1 MTKRENFGSRAT
13 VIMAMAGSAIGLGNI
28 WRFPFVV
35 GEYGGAAFIL
45 VYILCCFLLSLPIL
59 LSESIIGR
67 RTHQGTFGALST
79 LAPGSAWRWLG
90 LLTVISPLI
99 ILSYYSVVGGWSFA
113 FLCKSLSFQ
122 FKPENTNLVTAMF
135 GEFSSS
141 TWAPLACMVMF
152 LFLTALIVYFGVNK
166 GIERFSKI
174 SIPVLFVL
182 IVIIAIYSISLP
194 GAGEGVKYLV
204 KPDFS
209 KLTPGAYAAALGQS
223 FFSLSLG
230 VGTILTYSS
239 YVSKDENILASATGT
254 AFFDLLFAILA
265 GFAVMP
271 AVFAAG
277 IAPSSGPGLVFE
289 TLPFIFSKMGG
300 GGGWLLSASVSILF
314 FLTIL
319 VAALSS
325 SISMME
331 VGVAYLVEEKKVSR
345 HKATALLFVVTLTIG
360 VLCCLSFGVLGDF
373 KILGNTIFNFCDRL
387 ASNFLMTIGA
397 LMFSLF
403 VGWRMDKSAVKEE
416 LTNDGT
422 LKGAH
427 KLFPVIYFLIK
438 YIAPVTIAAIFIIGL
453 LG

>member
-1 MTKRENFGSRAT
+1 MTNRENFGSRAT

-28 WRFPFVV
+28 WRFPFIV

-67 RTHQGTFGALST
+67 RTHQGTFGAMNT
-79 LAPGSAWRWLG
+79 LAPGSAWKWLG
-90 LLTVISPLI
+90 LLTIISPLI

-113 FLCKSLSFQ
+113 FLCKALALQ
-122 FKPENTNLVTAMF
+122 FKPENAEVVTSMF
-135 GEFSSS
+135 GSFASS
-141 TWAPLACMVMF
+141 TWLPLVCLTVF
-152 LFLTALIVYFGVNK
+152 LGLTAVIVYLGINN
-166 GIERFSKI
+166 GIEKFSKI
-174 SIPVLFVL
+174 SMPVLFVL
-182 IVIIAIYSISLP
+182 IVIIAVYSITLP
-194 GAGEGVKYLV
+194 GAADGVRYLV

-209 KLTPGAYAAALGQS
+209 KLTPEACAAALGQS

-230 VGTILTYSS
+230 VGTMLTYSS
-239 YVSKDENILASATGT
+239 YVSKEENIMASASGT

-289 TLPFIFSKMGG
+289 TLPFIFSKMGAG
-300 GGGWLLSASVSILF
+300 GQVISAAVSILF

-331 VGVAYLVEEKKVSR
+331 VGVAYLVEEKNVPRK
-345 HKATALLFVVTLTIG
+345 KATILLFFVTLTIG
-360 VLCCLSFGVLGDF
+360 ILCSLSFGCLAGVKLFGH
-373 KILGNTIFNFCDRL
+373 TIFNFCDRL
-387 ASNFLMTIGA
+387 CSNFLMTVGA
-397 LMFSLF
+397 LLFSVF
-403 VGWRMDKSAVKEE
+403 VGWRMEKSAVMDEF
-416 LTNDGT
+416 TNGGT
-422 LKGAH
+422 LKGAA
-427 KLFPVIYFLIK
+427 KLFPVVYFLIK
-438 YIAPVTIAAIFIIGL
+438 YIAPITIAFIFITGL

>member
-1 MTKRENFGSRAT
+1 MTNRENFGSRAT

-28 WRFPFVV
+28 WRFPFIV

-45 VYILCCFLLSLPIL
+45 VYIVCCFLLSMPIL

-67 RTHQGTFGALST
+67 RTHQGTFGAMNT
-79 LAPGSAWRWLG
+79 LAPGSAWKWLG
-90 LLTVISPLI
+90 LLTVLSPLI

-113 FLCKSLSFQ
+113 YLIKAVGLQ
-122 FKPENTNLVTAMF
+122 FKPENAEAVVGMF
-135 GEFSSS
+135 GSFSSS
-141 TWAPLACMVMF
+141 TWGPLAGMIGF
-152 LFLTALIVYFGVNK
+152 LCLTALIVYLGVNN
-166 GIERFSKI
+166 GIEKFSKI

-182 IVIIAIYSISLP
+182 IVVIAVYSITLP

-209 KLTPGAYAAALGQS
+209 KLTPSAYAAALGQS

-230 VGTILTYSS
+230 VGTMLTYAS
-239 YVSKDENILASATGT
+239 YVSKDENILASTGGT

-289 TLPFIFSKMGG
+289 TLPFIFAKMGAG
-300 GGGWLLSASVSILF
+300 GQVISAAVSILF

-331 VGVAYLVEEKKVSR
+331 VGVAYLVEEKKITR
-345 HKATALLFVVTLTIG
+345 HKATILLFLVALVIG
-360 VLCCLSFGVLGDF
+360 VLCCLSFGSLSGIKLF
-373 KILGNTIFNFCDRL
+373 GQTIFSFCDWL
-387 ASNFLMTIGA
+387 CSNILMTIGA
-397 LMFSLF
+397 LLFSVF
-403 VGWRMDKSAVKEE
+403 VGWRMDKMAVRDE
-416 LTNDGT
+416 LTNGGT
-422 LKGAH
+422 LKGPA

-438 YIAPVTIAAIFIIGL
+438 YVTPVTIAAIFLIGIL
-453 LG
+453 A

>member
-1 MTKRENFGSRAT
+1 MTGRESFGSRAT

-28 WRFPFVV
+28 WRFPFIV

-45 VYILCCFLLSLPIL
+45 VYIFCCFLLSMPIL
-59 LSESIIGR
+59 LSETIIGR
-67 RTHQGTFGALST
+67 RTHQGTFGAMNT
-79 LAPGSAWRWLG
+79 LAPGSAWKWLG

-113 FLCKSLSFQ
+113 YLCKAVALQ
-122 FKPENTNLVTAMF
+122 FSQENAEAVTAMF
-135 GEFSSS
+135 GTFSSS
-141 TWAPLACMVMF
+141 TWWPLVCTMVF
-152 LFLTALIVYFGVNK
+152 LSLTALIVYLGVNK
-166 GIERFSKI
+166 GIEKFSKI

-182 IVIIAIYSISLP
+182 IVIIAVYSMTLP
-194 GAGEGVKYLV
+194 GAGEGVRYLV

-230 VGTILTYSS
+230 VGTMLTYAS
-239 YVSKDENILASATGT
+239 YVRKDENIIASASGT

-289 TLPFIFSKMGG
+289 TLPFIFAKMGSG
-300 GGGWLLSASVSILF
+300 GQVISAAVSILF

-331 VGVAYLVEEKKVSR
+331 VGVAYLVEEKKLTR
-345 HKATALLFVVTLTIG
+345 HKATILLFLITLVVG
-360 VLCCLSFGVLGDF
+360 VLCSLSFGVLSGVKLF
-373 KILGNTIFNFCDRL
+373 GNTIFNFCDTL

-397 LMFSLF
+397 LLFSIF
-403 VGWRMDKSAVKEE
+403 VGWRMDKSAVKDE
-416 LTNDGT
+416 LTNNGKLRGT
-422 LKGAH
+422 GKI
-427 KLFPVIYFLIK
+427 FPVVYFLIK

>member
-1 MTKRENFGSRAT
+1 MSSRENFGSRAT

-28 WRFPFVV
+28 WRFPFIV

-45 VYILCCFLLSLPIL
+45 VYILCCFLLSLPIF

-67 RTHQGTFGALST
+67 RTHQNTFGAMST
-79 LAPGSAWRWLG
+79 LAPGTAWKWLG
-90 LLTVISPLI
+90 LLTILSPLI

-113 FLCKSLSFQ
+113 FLCKSLALEFNH
-122 FKPENTNLVTAMF
+122 ENADAVTSMF
-135 GEFSSS
+135 GAFSSS
-141 TWAPLACMVMF
+141 TWGPLACMTAF
-152 LFLTALIVYFGVNK
+152 LGLTALIVYLGVNK

-174 SIPVLFVL
+174 SIPVLFIL
-182 IVIIAIYSISLP
+182 IVIIAVYSSTLP
-194 GAGEGVKYLV
+194 GAVEGVRYLV

-209 KLTPGAYAAALGQS
+209 KLSPDAFAAALGQS

-230 VGTILTYSS
+230 VGTMLTYSS
-239 YVSKDENILASATGT
+239 YVSKDENILASAGGT

-289 TLPFIFSKMGG
+289 TLPFIFAKMGSG
-300 GGGWLLSASVSILF
+300 AQIISAAVSILF

-331 VGVAYLVEEKKVSR
+331 VGVAYLVEEKKQPR
-345 HKATALLFVVTLTIG
+345 HKATVLLFVVTLVIG
-360 VLCCLSFGVLGDF
+360 VLCALSFGTLSGVKLF
-373 KILGNTIFNFCDRL
+373 GNTIFNFCDKL
-387 ASNFLMTIGA
+387 ASNFLMTVGA
-397 LMFSLF
+397 LLFSVF
-403 VGWRMDKSAVKEE
+403 VGWKMDKAAVRDE
-416 LTNDGT
+416 LTNGGT
-422 LKGAH
+422 LSGVK
-427 KLFPVIYFLIK
+427 KLFPFVYFLIK
-438 YIAPVTIAAIFIIGL
+438 YVTPVTIAAIFLISLFG
-453 LG
+453 

>member
-1 MTKRENFGSRAT
+1 MTGRESFGSRAT

-28 WRFPFVV
+28 WRFPFIV

-45 VYILCCFLLSLPIL
+45 VYIFCCFLLSMPIL
-59 LSESIIGR
+59 LSETIIGR
-67 RTHQGTFGALST
+67 RTHQGTFGAMNT
-79 LAPGSAWRWLG
+79 LAPGSAWKWLG

-113 FLCKSLSFQ
+113 YLCKAVALQ
-122 FKPENTNLVTAMF
+122 FSQENAEAVTAMF
-135 GEFSSS
+135 GTFSSS
-141 TWAPLACMVMF
+141 TWWPLVCTMVF
-152 LFLTALIVYFGVNK
+152 LSLTALIVYLGVNK
-166 GIERFSKI
+166 GIEKFSKI

-182 IVIIAIYSISLP
+182 IVIIAVYSMTLP
-194 GAGEGVKYLV
+194 GAGEGVRYLV

-230 VGTILTYSS
+230 VGTMLTYAS
-239 YVSKDENILASATGT
+239 YVRKDENIIASASGT

-289 TLPFIFSKMGG
+289 TLPFIFAKMGSG
-300 GGGWLLSASVSILF
+300 GQVISAAVSILF

-331 VGVAYLVEEKKVSR
+331 VGVAYLVEEKKLTR
-345 HKATALLFVVTLTIG
+345 HKATILLFLITLVVG
-360 VLCCLSFGVLGDF
+360 VLCSLSFGVLSGVKLF
-373 KILGNTIFNFCDRL
+373 GNTIFNFCDRL

-397 LMFSLF
+397 LLFSIF
-403 VGWRMDKSAVKEE
+403 VGWRMDKSAVKDE
-416 LTNDGT
+416 LTNNGQLRGT
-422 LKGAH
+422 GKI
-427 KLFPVIYFLIK
+427 FPVVYFLIK

>member
-1 MTKRENFGSRAT
+1 MTGRESFGSRAT

-28 WRFPFVV
+28 WRFPFIV

-45 VYILCCFLLSLPIL
+45 VYIFCCFLLSMPIL
-59 LSESIIGR
+59 LSETIIGR
-67 RTHQGTFGALST
+67 RTHQGTFGAMNT
-79 LAPGSAWRWLG
+79 LAPGSAWKWLG

-113 FLCKSLSFQ
+113 YLCKAVALQ
-122 FKPENTNLVTAMF
+122 FSQENAEAVTAMF
-135 GEFSSS
+135 GTFSSS
-141 TWAPLACMVMF
+141 TWWPLVCTMVF
-152 LFLTALIVYFGVNK
+152 LSLTALIVYLGVNK
-166 GIERFSKI
+166 GIEKFSKI

-182 IVIIAIYSISLP
+182 IVIIAVYSMTLP
-194 GAGEGVKYLV
+194 GAGEGVRYLV

-230 VGTILTYSS
+230 VGTMLTYAS
-239 YVSKDENILASATGT
+239 YVRKDENIIVSASGT

-289 TLPFIFSKMGG
+289 TLPFIFAKMGSG
-300 GGGWLLSASVSILF
+300 GQVISAAVSILF

-331 VGVAYLVEEKKVSR
+331 VGVAYLVEEKKLTR
-345 HKATALLFVVTLTIG
+345 HKATILLFLITLVVG
-360 VLCCLSFGVLGDF
+360 VLCSLSFGVLSGVKLF
-373 KILGNTIFNFCDRL
+373 GNTIFNFCDTL

-397 LMFSLF
+397 LLFSIF
-403 VGWRMDKSAVKEE
+403 VGWRMDKSAVKDE
-416 LTNDGT
+416 LTNNGQLRGT
-422 LKGAH
+422 G
-427 KLFPVIYFLIK
+427 KLFPVVYFLIK

>member
-1 MTKRENFGSRAT
+1 MTGRESFGSRAT

-28 WRFPFVV
+28 WRFPFIV

-45 VYILCCFLLSLPIL
+45 VYIFCCFLLSMPIL
-59 LSESIIGR
+59 LSETIIGR
-67 RTHQGTFGALST
+67 RTHQGTFGAMNT
-79 LAPGSAWRWLG
+79 LAPGSAWKWLG

-113 FLCKSLSFQ
+113 YLCKAVALQ
-122 FKPENTNLVTAMF
+122 FSQENAEAVTAMF
-135 GEFSSS
+135 GTFSSS
-141 TWAPLACMVMF
+141 TWWPLVCTMVF
-152 LFLTALIVYFGVNK
+152 LSLTALIVYLGVNK
-166 GIERFSKI
+166 GIEKFSKI

-182 IVIIAIYSISLP
+182 IVIIAVYSMTLP
-194 GAGEGVKYLV
+194 GAGEGVRYLV

-230 VGTILTYSS
+230 VGTMLTYAS
-239 YVSKDENILASATGT
+239 YVRKDENIIASASGT

-289 TLPFIFSKMGG
+289 TLPFIFAKMGSG
-300 GGGWLLSASVSILF
+300 GQVISAAVSILF

-331 VGVAYLVEEKKVSR
+331 VGVAYLVEEKKLTR
-345 HKATALLFVVTLTIG
+345 HKATILLFLITLVVG
-360 VLCCLSFGVLGDF
+360 VLCSLSFGVLSGVKLF
-373 KILGNTIFNFCDRL
+373 GNTIFNFCDRL

-397 LMFSLF
+397 LLFSIF
-403 VGWRMDKSAVKEE
+403 VGWRMDKSAVKDE
-416 LTNDGT
+416 LTNNGKLRGT
-422 LKGAH
+422 GKI
-427 KLFPVIYFLIK
+427 FPVVYFLIK
-438 YIAPVTIAAIFIIGL
+438 YIAPVTIAAIFIIDL

>member
-1 MTKRENFGSRAT
+1 MTGRESFGSRAT

-28 WRFPFVV
+28 WRFPFIV

-45 VYILCCFLLSLPIL
+45 VYIFCCFLLSMPIL
-59 LSESIIGR
+59 LSETIIGR
-67 RTHQGTFGALST
+67 RTHQGTFGAMNT
-79 LAPGSAWRWLG
+79 LAPGSAWKWLG

-113 FLCKSLSFQ
+113 YLCKAVALQ
-122 FKPENTNLVTAMF
+122 FSQENAEAVTAMF
-135 GEFSSS
+135 GTFSSS
-141 TWAPLACMVMF
+141 TWWPLVCTMVF
-152 LFLTALIVYFGVNK
+152 LSLTALIVYLGVNK
-166 GIERFSKI
+166 GIEKFSKI

-182 IVIIAIYSISLP
+182 IVIIAVYSMTLP
-194 GAGEGVKYLV
+194 GAGEGVRYLV

-230 VGTILTYSS
+230 VGTMLTYAS
-239 YVSKDENILASATGT
+239 YVRKDENIIASASGT

-289 TLPFIFSKMGG
+289 TLPFIFAKMGSG
-300 GGGWLLSASVSILF
+300 GQVISAAVSILF

-331 VGVAYLVEEKKVSR
+331 VGVAYLVEEKKLTR
-345 HKATALLFVVTLTIG
+345 HKATILLFLITLVVG
-360 VLCCLSFGVLGDF
+360 VLCSLSFGVLSGVKLF
-373 KILGNTIFNFCDRL
+373 GNTIFNFCDTL

-397 LMFSLF
+397 LLFSIF
-403 VGWRMDKSAVKEE
+403 VGWRMDKSAVKDE
-416 LTNDGT
+416 LTNNGKLRGT
-422 LKGAH
+422 VKI
-427 KLFPVIYFLIK
+427 FPVVYFLIK
-438 YIAPVTIAAIFIIGL
+438 YIAPVTIAVIFIIGL

>member
-1 MTKRENFGSRAT
+1 MTNRENFGSRAT

-28 WRFPFVV
+28 WRFPFIV

-45 VYILCCFLLSLPIL
+45 VYIVCCFLLSMPIL

-67 RTHQGTFGALST
+67 RTHQGTIGAMNT
-79 LAPGSAWRWLG
+79 LAPGSAWKWLG

-113 FLCKSLSFQ
+113 YLMKAAALQ
-122 FKPENTNLVTAMF
+122 FKPGNAEAVIGMF
-135 GEFSSS
+135 DQFSSS
-141 TWAPLACMVMF
+141 TWAPLVCLTVF
-152 LFLTALIVYFGVNK
+152 LGLTAAIVFLGVNK
-166 GIERFSKI
+166 GIEKFSKI
-174 SIPVLFVL
+174 SIPILFVL
-182 IVIIAIYSISLP
+182 IVVIAVYSLTLP
-194 GAGEGVKYLV
+194 GAGEGVRYLV

-230 VGTILTYSS
+230 VGTMLTYAS
-239 YVSKDENILASATGT
+239 YVNKDENILASASGT

-289 TLPFIFSKMGG
+289 TLPFIFSKMGAG
-300 GGGWLLSASVSILF
+300 GQVLSTAVSVLF

-331 VGVAYLVEEKKVSR
+331 VCVAYLVEEKGVSR
-345 HKATALLFVVTLTIG
+345 HRATILLFLVALAIG
-360 VLCCLSFGVLGDF
+360 VLCCLSFGSLSGVKLLGQ
-373 KILGNTIFNFCDRL
+373 TIFNFCDRL
-387 ASNFLMTIGA
+387 CSNFLMAIGA
-397 LMFSLF
+397 LLFSVF
-403 VGWRMDKSAVKEE
+403 VGWRMDKSAVKDE
-416 LTNDGT
+416 LTNGGT
-422 LKGAH
+422 LKVTS
-427 KLFPVIYFLIK
+427 KLFPAIYFLIK
-438 YIAPVTIAAIFIIGL
+438 YVTPVTIAAIFLIGIL
-453 LG
+453 A

>member
-1 MTKRENFGSRAT
+1 MTGRESFGSRAT

-28 WRFPFVV
+28 WRFPFIV

-45 VYILCCFLLSLPIL
+45 VYIFCCFLLSMPIL
-59 LSESIIGR
+59 LSETIIGR
-67 RTHQGTFGALST
+67 RTHQGTFGAMNT
-79 LAPGSAWRWLG
+79 LAPGSAWKWLG

-113 FLCKSLSFQ
+113 YLCKAVALQ
-122 FKPENTNLVTAMF
+122 FSQENAEAVTAMF
-135 GEFSSS
+135 GTFSSS
-141 TWAPLACMVMF
+141 TWWPLVCTMVF
-152 LFLTALIVYFGVNK
+152 LSLTALIVYLGVNK
-166 GIERFSKI
+166 GIEKFSKI

-182 IVIIAIYSISLP
+182 IVIIAVYSMTLP
-194 GAGEGVKYLV
+194 GAGEGVRYLV

-230 VGTILTYSS
+230 VGTMLTYAS
-239 YVSKDENILASATGT
+239 YVRKDENIIASASGT

-289 TLPFIFSKMGG
+289 TLPFIFAKMGSG
-300 GGGWLLSASVSILF
+300 GQVISAAVSILF

-331 VGVAYLVEEKKVSR
+331 VGVAYLVEEKKLTR
-345 HKATALLFVVTLTIG
+345 HKATILLFLITLVVG
-360 VLCCLSFGVLGDF
+360 VLCSLSFGVLSGVKLF
-373 KILGNTIFNFCDRL
+373 GNTIFNFCDTL

-397 LMFSLF
+397 LLFSIF
-403 VGWRMDKSAVKEE
+403 VGWRMDKSAVKDE
-416 LTNDGT
+416 LTNNGQLRGT
-422 LKGAH
+422 GKI
-427 KLFPVIYFLIK
+427 FPVVYFLIK

>member
-1 MTKRENFGSRAT
+1 MSSRENFGSRAT

-28 WRFPFVV
+28 WRFPFIV

-45 VYILCCFLLSLPIL
+45 VYIVCCFLLSLPIFI
-59 LSESIIGR
+59 SETIIGR

-79 LAPGSAWRWLG
+79 LAPGTGWKWLG
-90 LLTVISPLI
+90 LLTVFSPLI

-113 FLCKSLSFQ
+113 YLCKAVTLQ
-122 FKPENTNLVTAMF
+122 FKPENAEAVTSMF
-135 GEFSSS
+135 GQFSTS
-141 TWAPLACMVMF
+141 TWGPLVCMVIF
-152 LFLTALIVYFGVNK
+152 LGLTALIVYFGVNK

-182 IVIIAIYSISLP
+182 IVLIAVYSITLP

-204 KPDFS
+204 NPDFS
-209 KLTPGAYAAALGQS
+209 KLTPGAFAAALGQS

-230 VGTILTYSS
+230 VGTMLTYAS
-239 YVSKDENILASATGT
+239 YVRKDEDILASSSGT

-277 IAPSSGPGLVFE
+277 ITPSSGPGLVFE
-289 TLPFIFSKMGG
+289 TLPFIFAKMGSG
-300 GGGWLLSASVSILF
+300 AQIISAAVSILF

-331 VGVAYLVEEKKVSR
+331 VGVAYLVEEKKQPR
-345 HKATALLFVVTLTIG
+345 HKATVLLFVVTLVIG
-360 VLCCLSFGVLGDF
+360 VLCALSFGTLSGVKLF
-373 KILGNTIFNFCDRL
+373 GNTIFNFCDKL
-387 ASNFLMTIGA
+387 ASNFLMTVGA
-397 LMFSLF
+397 LLFSVF
-403 VGWRMDKSAVKEE
+403 VGWKMDKAAVREE
-416 LTNDGT
+416 LTNGGS
-422 LKGAH
+422 LRGAN
-427 KLFPVIYFLIK
+427 KLFPIIYFLIK
-438 YIAPVTIAAIFIIGL
+438 YVTPVTIAVIFLIGL
-453 LG
+453 FG

>member
-1 MTKRENFGSRAT
+1 MTGRESFGSRAT

-28 WRFPFVV
+28 WRFPFIV

-45 VYILCCFLLSLPIL
+45 VYIFCCFLLSMPIL
-59 LSESIIGR
+59 LSETIIGR
-67 RTHQGTFGALST
+67 RTHQGTFGAMNT
-79 LAPGSAWRWLG
+79 LAPGSAWKWLG

-113 FLCKSLSFQ
+113 YLCKAVALQ
-122 FKPENTNLVTAMF
+122 FSQENAEAVTAMF
-135 GEFSSS
+135 GTFSSS
-141 TWAPLACMVMF
+141 TWWPLVCTMVF
-152 LFLTALIVYFGVNK
+152 LSLTALIVYLGVNK
-166 GIERFSKI
+166 GIEKFSKI

-182 IVIIAIYSISLP
+182 IVIIAVYSMTLP
-194 GAGEGVKYLV
+194 GAGEGVRYLV

-230 VGTILTYSS
+230 VGTMLTYAS
-239 YVSKDENILASATGT
+239 YVRKDENIIASASGT

-289 TLPFIFSKMGG
+289 TLPFIFAEMGSG
-300 GGGWLLSASVSILF
+300 GQVISAAVSILF

-331 VGVAYLVEEKKVSR
+331 VGVAYLVEEKKLTR
-345 HKATALLFVVTLTIG
+345 HKATILLFLITLVVG
-360 VLCCLSFGVLGDF
+360 VLCSLSFGVLSGVKLF
-373 KILGNTIFNFCDRL
+373 GNTIFNFCDRL

-397 LMFSLF
+397 LLFSIF
-403 VGWRMDKSAVKEE
+403 VGWRMDKSAVKDE
-416 LTNDGT
+416 LTNNGKLRGT
-422 LKGAH
+422 GKI
-427 KLFPVIYFLIK
+427 FPVVYFLIK
-438 YIAPVTIAAIFIIGL
+438 YIAPVTIAVIFIIGL

>member
-1 MTKRENFGSRAT
+1 MTGRESFGSRAT

-28 WRFPFVV
+28 WRFPFIV

-45 VYILCCFLLSLPIL
+45 VYIFCCFLLSMPIL
-59 LSESIIGR
+59 LSETIIGR
-67 RTHQGTFGALST
+67 RTHQGTFGAMNT
-79 LAPGSAWRWLG
+79 LAPGSAWKWLG

-113 FLCKSLSFQ
+113 YLCKAVALQ
-122 FKPENTNLVTAMF
+122 FSQENAEAVTAMF
-135 GEFSSS
+135 GTFSSS
-141 TWAPLACMVMF
+141 TWWPLVCTMVF
-152 LFLTALIVYFGVNK
+152 LSLTALIVYLGVNK
-166 GIERFSKI
+166 GIEKFSKI

-182 IVIIAIYSISLP
+182 IVIIAVYSMTLP
-194 GAGEGVKYLV
+194 GAGEGVRYLV

-230 VGTILTYSS
+230 VGTMLTYAS
-239 YVSKDENILASATGT
+239 YVRKDENIIASASGT

-289 TLPFIFSKMGG
+289 TLPFIFAKMGSG
-300 GGGWLLSASVSILF
+300 GQVISAAVSILF

-331 VGVAYLVEEKKVSR
+331 VGVAYLVEEKNLTR
-345 HKATALLFVVTLTIG
+345 HKATIILFLITLVVG
-360 VLCCLSFGVLGDF
+360 VLCSLSFGVLSGVKLF
-373 KILGNTIFNFCDRL
+373 GNTIFNFCDRL

-397 LMFSLF
+397 LLFSIF
-403 VGWRMDKSAVKEE
+403 VGWRMDKSAVKDE
-416 LTNDGT
+416 LTNNGQLRGT
-422 LKGAH
+422 GKI
-427 KLFPVIYFLIK
+427 FPVVYFLIK